1 MELNTP
7 ESIKKPDNSR
17 VLYQAITKAEYG
29 AIERADMT
37 LLPEPGVYCIFNTA
51 SNRCY
56 IGCSVNVYS
65 RIQTHKRQISAGNH
79 ICRGMV
85 DDYSKNPDA
94 FRFFCIQHVPESDYD
109 ATESFRMALLMLE
122 TQHTK
127 RVPLGMLYNSVVPA
141 SLSEKLL
148 RAERKRQEKPIKITE
163 IIARLQMSE
172 DSIRSNGFTN
182 SSVLHLDDAIE
193 FVQKRTFPSGRWPA
207 EKAVLA
213 KDYLAEL
220 NALLPSGDD
229 VEGLLMQGGVMDY
242 FNDSSYEFQK
252 VEDIPKVRVALR
264 WERMKAAHEERSKKP
279 PVIVKKPLTWP
290 LWVGFLI
297 PTLASA
303 FNTYNVSHQITKDWW
318 VALFVMAMVMLTPA
332 LFIAARVSWM
342 GGIIAF
348 GVVLFEGFCNLS
360 AIYLSL
366 MGNMQYILDGKR
378 GQCSNFLQSVV
389 DLTNRDHRPTA
400 LLIGVVVA
408 VLISTTQL
416 AAFWTIR
423 KRF

>member
-17 VLYQAITKAEYG
+17 VIYQAITKAEYG
-29 AIERADMT
+29 AIERADMA
-37 LLPEPGVYCIFNTA
+37 LLAEPGVYCIFNTA

-56 IGCSVNVYS
+56 IGCSVNVYL

-79 ICRGMV
+79 ICRGMS

-94 FRFFCIQHVPESDYD
+94 FRFFCIQHVSESDYE
-109 ATESFRMALLMLE
+109 TPESFRMGLLVLE

-172 DSIRSNGFTN
+172 DSIRSNGFATN
-182 SSVLHLDDAIE
+182 SVLSLDQAIE
-193 FVQKRTFPSGRWPA
+193 FVQKRTFHSGRWPA
-207 EKAVLA
+207 EKAILA
-213 KDYLAEL
+213 KEYLAEL
-220 NALLPSGDD
+220 TTLLPSGDD

-242 FNDSSYEFQK
+242 FNDTSYEFQK
-252 VEDIPKVRVALR
+252 VEEIPKVKIALR
-264 WERMKAAHEERSKKP
+264 WERMKAAHEERSRML
-279 PVIVKKPLTWP
+279 IITSKKPLGWP

-297 PTLASA
+297 PTFASA
-303 FNTYNVSHQITKDWW
+303 FNTYSVSHQITKDWW
-318 VALFVMAMVMLTPA
+318 VAICVMAMVMLTPV
-332 LFIAARVSWM
+332 LFIAARVSLL
-342 GGIIAF
+342 GALVAF
-348 GVVLFEGFCNLS
+348 GVVLFEAFCNLS

-366 MGNMQYILDGKR
+366 MGNMRYVLGDKR
-378 GQCSNFLQSVV
+378 GQCSDFLQSVV
-389 DLTNRDHRPTA
+389 DLTSSDHRPTA
-400 LLIGVVVA
+400 LLIGVVVSF
-408 VLISTTQL
+408 LISATQL
-416 AAFWTIR
+416 TAFWTIR